1 MDFIAKPFGWLLMW
15 LYELTK
21 NYGVAVFLFALVV
34 KVVLLYFSA
43 KSKKS
48 MMRQTRFTPY
58 LKELEARYEGN
69 KQKYQEEVAKLYK
82 EEGINPMGGCLWSL
96 LPFPILLALYRAIRF
111 PITIMMGVSVEAYEK
126 IKELLTT
133 LGFEAAG
140 GARSAAY
147 AQIYESQ
154 FITQNFDKFAGIS
167 EKLRTIDYGF
177 LGMDLSQQPSFRFW
191 QYSTENGTLWSQ
203 WGLFLIPVIAA
214 LLSFAQSK
222 ISTAGSGPQDAAT
235 ASTSKTMLLMMP
247 LMSLWI
253 GFVMPGALG
262 LYWIATSVFQIIQ
275 DYILT
280 KIFNKQLDAEDEER
294 NARLKAKAEEI
305 ERKREETKRLREEGA
320 TTANPNTSKRKMQKG
335 EKQKVLEE
343 ANKWENANRPRKGGE
358 EEPSRVGDR
367 PFARG
372 RAYVADRFGPGAPA
386 ETSAPTEMSAP
397 AAEEIAPAEEVQP
410 EAAAEPEQIPEG
422 ENSITEGEIKDAS
435 NDKSED
441 NGE

>member
-15 LYELTK
+15 LYEFTK

-111 PITIMMGVSVEAYEK
+111 PITIMMGVSQEAYAQ

-133 LGFEAAG
+133 LGYEAVG
-140 GARSAAY
+140 GSRAAAY

-154 FITQNFDKFAGIS
+154 FITSHFDKFAGIS
-167 EKLRTIDYGF
+167 DKLKQLDYGF
-177 LGMDLSQQPSFRFW
+177 LGLDLSMQPSFRFW
-191 QYSTENGTLWSQ
+191 EYSAEKGSLWSQ

-214 LLSFAQSK
+214 LLSYLQSK

-235 ASTSKTMLLMMP
+235 ASTGKTMLLMMP

-275 DYILT
+275 DYVLT
-280 KIFNKQLDAEDEER
+280 KIFNKQLDAEDADR
-294 NARLKAKAEEI
+294 NARLKAKADEI
-305 ERKREETKRLREEGA
+305 ERKREETKRLREEGMTA
-320 TTANPNTSKRKMQKG
+320 ANPNTSKRKMQKG
-335 EKQKVLEE
+335 EKQKTLEE
-343 ANKWENANRPRKGGE
+343 ANKWENANRPRKAEE

-372 RAYVADRFGPGAPA
+372 RAYVADRFGPNAPA
-386 ETSAPTEMSAP
+386 ETAAP
-397 AAEEIAPAEEVQP
+397 APEEQP
-410 EAAAEPEQIPEG
+410 EAPAQAEQPETPAVPEEIPYG
-422 ENSITEGEIKDAS
+422 ENSITEGEIKDTS
-435 NDKSED
+435 KD

>member
-15 LYELTK
+15 LYELTN

-48 MMRQTRFTPY
+48 MMRQSRFTPY

-111 PITIMMGVSVEAYEK
+111 PITIMMGVSKEAYAQ
-126 IKELLTT
+126 IKELLTS

-140 GARSAAY
+140 GARAAAY
-147 AQIYESQ
+147 SQIYESQ
-154 FITQNFDKFAGIS
+154 FITGNFDKFAGIS
-167 EKLRTIDYGF
+167 DKLKQLDYGF
-177 LGMDLSQQPSFRFW
+177 LGLDLSQQPSFRFW
-191 QYSTENGTLWSQ
+191 QFTKENGTLWSQ

-214 LLSFAQSK
+214 LLSYLQSK
-222 ISTAGSGPQDAAT
+222 ISTAGSPQDPQT

-280 KIFNKQLDAEDEER
+280 KIFNKQLDAEDADR
-294 NARLKAKAEEI
+294 NARLKAKADEI

-335 EKQKVLEE
+335 EKQKTLEE
-343 ANKWENANRPRKGGE
+343 ANKWENANRPRKAEE

-372 RAYVADRFGPGAPA
+372 RAYVADRFGPNAPAKTAAPAPA
-386 ETSAPTEMSAP
+386 E
-397 AAEEIAPAEEVQP
+397 QP
-410 EAAAEPEQIPEG
+410 ETPAVPEETPYG
-422 ENSITEGEIKDAS
+422 ENSITEGEIKDTS
-435 NDKSED
+435 KD

>member
-15 LYELTK
+15 LYELTN

-48 MMRQTRFTPY
+48 MMRQSRFTPY

-111 PITIMMGVSVEAYEK
+111 PITIMMGVSQEAYAQ
-126 IKELLTT
+126 IKELLTS

-140 GARSAAY
+140 GARAAAY
-147 AQIYESQ
+147 SQIYESQ
-154 FITQNFDKFAGIS
+154 FITGNFDKFAGIS
-167 EKLRTIDYGF
+167 DKLKQLDYGF
-177 LGMDLSQQPSFRFW
+177 LGLDLSQQPSFRFW
-191 QYSTENGTLWSQ
+191 QFTKENGTLWSQ

-214 LLSFAQSK
+214 LLSYLQSK
-222 ISTAGSGPQDAAT
+222 ISTAGSPQDPQT

-280 KIFNKQLDAEDEER
+280 KIFNKQLDAEDADR
-294 NARLKAKAEEI
+294 NARLKAKADEI
-305 ERKREETKRLREEGA
+305 ERKREETKRLREEGMTA
-320 TTANPNTSKRKMQKG
+320 ANPNTSKRKMQKG
-335 EKQKVLEE
+335 EKQKTLEE
-343 ANKWENANRPRKGGE
+343 ANKWENANRPRKAEE

-372 RAYVADRFGPGAPA
+372 RAYVADRFGPNAPA
-386 ETSAPTEMSAP
+386 ETAAP
-397 AAEEIAPAEEVQP
+397 APEEQP
-410 EAAAEPEQIPEG
+410 EAPARAEQPETPAVPEETPYG
-422 ENSITEGEIKDAS
+422 ENSITEGEIKDTS
-435 NDKSED
+435 KD

>member
-1 MDFIAKPFGWLLMW
+1 MDFIAKPFGMLLMW
-15 LYELTK
+15 LYELTM

-48 MMRQTRFTPY
+48 MMRQSRFTPY

-82 EEGINPMGGCLWSL
+82 EEKINPMSGCLWSL

-111 PITIMMGVSVEAYEK
+111 PITIMMGVSAEAYAQIQEK
-126 IKELLTT
+126 MTA
-133 LGFEAAG
+133 LGYEAAE
-140 GARSAAY
+140 GARNAAY

-154 FITQNFDKFAGIS
+154 FISSHFDQFSQFS
-167 EKLRTIDYGF
+167 EKLKTLDYSF
-177 LGMDLSQQPSFRFW
+177 LGVDLSVQPNFRFW
-191 QYSTENGTLWSQ
+191 QFSTENGSLWSQ

-214 LLSFAQSK
+214 VLSWAQSK
-222 ISTAGSGPQDAAT
+222 ISTSMSGPQDPQA
-235 ASTSKTMLLMMP
+235 ASTNRTLTMTMP

-280 KIFNKQLDAEDEER
+280 KIFSKQLDAEDAER
-294 NARLKAKAEEI
+294 NERLRERAEEI
-305 ERKREETKRLREEGA
+305 ERKKEETRRLREEGA
-320 TTANPNTSKRKMQKG
+320 TVVNPNTSKRKMQKG
-335 EKQKVLEE
+335 EKQKNLES
-343 ANKWENANRPRKGGE
+343 ANKWENANRPRKEGGE
-358 EEPSRVGDR
+358 DEPSRVGDR

-372 RAYVADRFGPGAPA
+372 RAYRPDRFGPNFIPDAEPAPE
-386 ETSAPTEMSAP
+386 ET
-397 AAEEIAPAEEVQP
+397 
-410 EAAAEPEQIPEG
+410 AAAESAESAEAPEEIPYG
-422 ENSITEGEIKDAS
+422 ENSIAEGEIGGS
-435 NDKSED
+435 NDIEERTD